1 MAEGRLDD
9 LDGARGILNAT
20 ALSVPLWGLIL
31 ACWQLLGGWAGE
43 RPRVSWRHD
52 AAIAARRPPG
62 AFGL

>member
-31 ACWQLLGGWAGE
+31 ACWQLLGG
-43 RPRVSWRHD
+43 
-52 AAIAARRPPG
+52 
-62 AFGL
+62 